1 MMKLFQR
8 LTFLLVGIALIT
20 GCTMN
25 NGAREGTDN
34 RDNNNATVQNYDGNR
49 MNNNGA
55 RVQNTDNDSQMRIAD
70 KAQDKITAMDEVR
83 RANVIVTNRNAYVA
97 VVMENGDSGEVR
109 REIEQKI
116 SDQVKSTDQDIQNVY
131 VSSNPEFVERMRGY
145 GDQLQ
150 DGRPVR
156 GLFEEFGEMVE
167 RIFPNAR

>member
-1 MMKLFQR
+1 MILAR
-8 LTFLLVGIALIT
+8 LEE
-20 GCTMN
+20 
-25 NGAREGTDN
+25 R
-34 RDNNNATVQNYDGNR
+34 
-49 MNNNGA
+49 
-55 RVQNTDNDSQMRIAD
+55 SS
-70 KAQDKITAMDEVR
+70 K
-83 RANVIVTNRNAYVA
+83 
-97 VVMENGDSGEVR
+97 
-109 REIEQKI
+109 KI